1 MESIMKRI
9 SRSNLSLVL
18 VGLILSGTVVSA
30 QDAQTDGSS
39 APPERGVINAGEV
52 IAIRHLTLK
61 KKTDPGE
68 FEKYV
73 AEEYVPAY
81 RKFVPGVRAL
91 ILKADR
97 GKNAGKYIHVYIFDS
112 VNTRDLYFPAGKPMS
127 EIGVQVFKPVDELY
141 SKLEQYVKGAPGSSS
156 DNFTDYVVIR

>member
-1 MESIMKRI
+1 MESIMKSI
-9 SRSNLSLVL
+9 SRFTLSLVL
-18 VGLILSGTVVSA
+18 VGLILSGTIVSA

-68 FEKYV
+68 FE
-73 AEEYVPAY
+73 
-81 RKFVPGVRAL
+81 
-91 ILKADR
+91 
-97 GKNAGKYIHVYIFDS
+97 
-112 VNTRDLYFPAGKPMS
+112 
-127 EIGVQVFKPVDELY
+127 
-141 SKLEQYVKGAPGSSS
+141 QYVKGAPGSSS

>member
-1 MESIMKRI
+1 MKNIPRC
-9 SRSNLSLVL
+9 RVSLVL
-18 VGLILSGTVVSA
+18 AGLILNGTAVSA
-30 QDAQTDGSS
+30 QDAQTGGSS
-39 APPERGVINAGEV
+39 APPEMIVDAGEV
-52 IAIRHLTLK
+52 IAIRHLTLR

-68 FEKYV
+68 FEQYV
-73 AEEYVPAY
+73 AEEYAPAY
-81 RKFVPGVRAL
+81 QKFVPGVRAL

-97 GKNAGKYIHVYIFDS
+97 GKNAGKYIHIFIFDS

-141 SKLEQYVKGAPGSSS
+141 SKLQQYVKGAPGSSS

>member
-1 MESIMKRI
+1 MK
-9 SRSNLSLVL
+9 SNPRFTLSLIL
-18 VGLILSGTVVSA
+18 AGLILNGAVVSA
-30 QDAQTDGSS
+30 QDAQTGGSS
-39 APPERGVINAGEV
+39 TPPESAITDAGEV
-52 IAIRHLTLK
+52 IAIRYLTLK
-61 KKTDPGE
+61 KKTDPGA
-68 FEKYV
+68 FEQYV
-73 AEEYVPAY
+73 AEEYAPAY
-81 RKFVPGVRAL
+81 QKFVPGVRAL

-97 GKNAGKYIHVYIFDS
+97 GKNVGKYIHLYIFDS

>member
-1 MESIMKRI
+1 MKSIPRFT
-9 SRSNLSLVL
+9 LSLVFA
-18 VGLILSGTVVSA
+18 GLILNGTVVSA
-30 QDAQTDGSS
+30 QDAQTGGTS
-39 APPERGVINAGEV
+39 APPEREIMDAGEV

-61 KKTDPGE
+61 KKTDPSA
-68 FEKYV
+68 FERYV
-73 AEEYVPAY
+73 AEEYAPAY
-81 RKFVPGVRAL
+81 QKFVPGVRAL

-127 EIGVQVFKPVDELY
+127 KIGVQVFKPVEEAY

-156 DNFTDYVVIR
+156 DHFTDYVVIR

>member
-1 MESIMKRI
+1 M
-9 SRSNLSLVL
+9 
-18 VGLILSGTVVSA
+18 
-30 QDAQTDGSS
+30 D
-39 APPERGVINAGEV
+39 AGEV

-61 KKTDPGE
+61 KKTDPDA
-68 FEKYV
+68 FERYV
-73 AEEYVPAY
+73 AEVYVPAY
-81 RKFVPGVRAL
+81 QKFVPGVRAL

-112 VNTRDLYFPAGKPMS
+112 VHTRDLYFPAGKPMS
-127 EIGVQVFKPVDELY
+127 EIGVQVFKPVDEEY